1 MKSASFDWYQATIP
15 AQSDEVI
22 SWFRQVWPDA
32 IIRPAKPKNGA
43 SECVQVALGEMVV
56 CSAIWGGGME
66 GHGVNVWSSG
76 VDAIFFADQL
86 RRRFPVHRVTR
97 ADVAIDF
104 EGEGAWEW
112 ASAKGFA
119 LADRHRL
126 KVDHQG
132 DFYRGA
138 RGRTLYFGS
147 RQSPVR
153 LVIYEKGKQIPE
165 LGMPHLV
172 RMELRVMPKDAVSGR
187 TVSMLEPMA
196 LYGCAAWSKE
206 LGEYLT
212 SQDEFKRVVIGTRWT
227 KSDRER
233 AVNALVKQ
241 YGGILGEICGEL
253 GSWADVGE
261 ELGRRITEAAEAK
274 NRLINDAR
282 RVARGLSIVPEGVR
296 ASEGKKERAG
306 A

>member
-1 MKSASFDWYQATIP
+1 MKSASFDWYQATVS

-32 IIRPAKPKNGA
+32 IVRPAKPKNGA
-43 SECVQVALGEMVV
+43 SDCVQVALGEMVV

-76 VDAIFFADQL
+76 VDAIFFAEQV
-86 RRRFPVHRVTR
+86 RRRWPQHRVTR

-104 EGEGAWEW
+104 EGAGAWEW
-112 ASAKGFA
+112 ATGKGFA
-119 LADRHRL
+119 LAEKYRL

-132 DFYRGA
+132 DFYRGE

-165 LGMPHLV
+165 LGMPDLV
-172 RMELRVMPKDAVSGR
+172 RMELRVQPKDAQSGK

-196 LYGCAAWSKE
+196 LYGCAAWAKE
-206 LGEYLT
+206 LGAYLT

-233 AVNALVKQ
+233 AVNALVRQ
-241 YGGILGEICGEL
+241 YGGILGELCGEL
-253 GSWADVGE
+253 GGWADVGE

-274 NRLINDAR
+274 DRLIKDAR
-282 RVARGLSIVPEGVR
+282 RVTRGLSIVPEGSGV
-296 ASEGKKERAG
+296 SEGQKTAVG